1 MPEKN
6 IKTVLL
12 VCCLLLSS
20 LAFAETAD
28 RDKPIRVIADSA
40 TASQKDKNNKT
51 TLLERNVKFIQGTL
65 EVNADRAIINEDAAG
80 NQIITA
86 TGNQVVFHQKL
97 DGDEGWMD
105 GKSDK
110 LIYNTSKSEAR
121 LIGHAWLKKA
131 TDEARGEEIVYNTD
145 AANWTVTGGPASGT
159 REGKVEFVI
168 QPKKKPAPLP
178 TVPAVEAPLPVKTAP

>member
-6 IKTVLL
+6 IKSALL
-12 VCCLLLSS
+12 ACCLMLPG
-20 LAFAETAD
+20 LAHAETAD

-65 EVNADRAIINEDAAG
+65 EVNADRATINEDAAG
-80 NQIITA
+80 NQVIVA
-86 TGNQVVFHQKL
+86 TGSPVTFRQKL
-97 DGDEGWMD
+97 DGEEGWMD

-110 LIYNTSKSEAR
+110 LVYNTSKNEAR

-131 TDEARGEEIVYNTD
+131 TDEARGEEIVYNTE

-159 REGKVEFVI
+159 KDGKVVFDI
-168 QPKKKPAPLP
+168 FPKKKPAALP
-178 TVPAVEAPLPVKTAP
+178 SVPAVEAPLPVKTAP